1 MRDQDELIFLG
12 FGGARFNVVSQYYP
26 TGGILFRMN
35 GVQVHLDP
43 GPAAILYTQLAQVNP
58 EETRVVAVTHDHTD
72 HVVDVPVMLEAMH
85 AGNMAIKVGTLLAT
99 PDYIAG
105 LRDYYRGL
113 PETIVGLRPGEK
125 HTIHG
130 QLGIHGQPQQQDI
143 KVVATPAMHD
153 DKVPTIGFKFY
164 AGDYCIGF
172 TADTEVFPAFVPT
185 YADCDI
191 LVCNLLR
198 PENYHCDR
206 HMTTNEVLPYLEDL
220 RQHHALKAVVLTHLG
235 ARWGSDRFKPM
246 VVPQMQKMK
255 ARLNCP
261 VLPAAFGLKV
271 RVADLIEGREP
282 QYAIYS
288 LKVKLLEFLKTNGYF
303 HGKL

>member
-26 TGGILFRMN
+26 TGGIIFCMN
-35 GVQVHLDP
+35 GVQVHVDP

-58 EETRVVAVTHDHTD
+58 EDTRVVAVTHDHTD

-85 AGNMAIKVGTLLAT
+85 AGNMAIKVGTLLSTA
-99 PDYIAG
+99 DYISG
-105 LRDYYRGL
+105 LRKYYRSL
-113 PETIVGLRPGEK
+113 PEELVAL
-125 HTIHG
+125 
-130 QLGIHGQPQQQDI
+130 QFGIAHVIKGHPDF
-143 KVVATPAMHD
+143 KVVATPAVHD

-172 TADTEVFPAFVPT
+172 TGDTEVFPQFVPT
-185 YADCDI
+185 YDDCDI

-235 ARWGSDRFKPM
+235 ARWGSDRFQQM
-246 VVPQMQKMK
+246 IEPQVKKMK
-255 ARLNCP
+255 DRLQCP
-261 VLPAAFGLKV
+261 VLPAVFGLKV
-271 RVADLIEGREP
+271 RVADLLEGREP
-282 QYAIYS
+282 KYAVYS
-288 LKVKLLEFLKTNGYF
+288 LREKLLAFLKTNGYF
-303 HGKL
+303 HG